1 MLLDNPGSI
10 SELKDA
16 FFSLQVNK
24 RPGYDGI
31 SFNVVK
37 HCFGSLHKPLLHI
50 FNLSIQK
57 GIFPDKLKIAKVTPA
72 YKTMTKIFSKLKAN
86 LSSSMIFKN
95 FGKSCL

>member
-1 MLLDNPGSI
+1 MLPDKPVSI

-16 FFSLQVNK
+16 FFSFQANK

-37 HCFGSLHKPLLHI
+37 HCFGSSHKPLLHI

-57 GIFPDKLKIAKVTPA
+57 GIFPDELKIAKVTPA
-72 YKTMTKIFSKLKAN
+72 YKN
-86 LSSSMIFKN
+86 N
-95 FGKSCL
+95 GKSI

>member
-1 MLLDNPGSI
+1 MLPDNPVSI

-16 FFSLQVNK
+16 FFSLQANK

-57 GIFPDKLKIAKVTPA
+57 GIFPDELKIAKITPA
-72 YKTMTKIFSKLKAN
+72 
-86 LSSSMIFKN
+86 
-95 FGKSCL
+95 